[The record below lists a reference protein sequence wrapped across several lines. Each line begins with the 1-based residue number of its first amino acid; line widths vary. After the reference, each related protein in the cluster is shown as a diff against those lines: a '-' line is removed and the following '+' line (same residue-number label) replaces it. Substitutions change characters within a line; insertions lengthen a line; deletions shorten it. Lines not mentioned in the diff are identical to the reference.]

1 MAASTTSE
9 TEVPVPA
16 EFEGT
21 TADGRADPGVDG
33 EVDPGVVRDW
43 DRDGDPGSEA
53 EALLDGSD
61 WTEAAFALA

>member
-9 TEVPVPA
+9 TDVPVPA

-21 TADGRADPGVDG
+21 IEDGRADPGVDG
-33 EVDPGVVRDW
+33 EADPGVDW
-43 DRDGDPGSEA
+43 DGDRDPGSEA